1 MLTAQLAA
9 SMDDEHLLAS
19 ARAEIDPLTSTA
31 LELELL
37 ERFERL
43 LDWASEHEPVA
54 DLLEEYEVG
63 TDDVKAVIESH
74 PASLKDQAALLSLL
88 NGQDIHEP
96 ELLKAELEL
105 AAEFRALANDAG
117 DFFTR
122 LTDLVTTN
130 QE

>member
-1 MLTAQLAA
+1 MLTAQLAK

-43 LDWASEHEPVA
+43 LDEASENQPVA

-88 NGQDIHEP
+88 NDQDIHEP
-96 ELLKAELEL
+96 DQLKELLEL
-105 AAEFRALANDAG
+105 AAKFRALANDAG

-122 LTDLVTTN
+122 LNDLLTTN